1 MKDHNDAALRVWAPT
16 ADALARGEQIFCLLP
31 GVGDDLRAL
40 QREEFWLLPGW
51 EGEARRLTEPYQDR
65 LRAMEDLRRE
75 DGRARLGYYATAE
88 YLEGLQG
95 PGDLRALDGD
105 HTLSSSGVRE
115 LFQEAPERRV
125 GLLVL
130 RVHELPEVT
139 TVPVERV
146 ESPGEV
152 WRRLP
157 EPLPLEGAEPV
168 VGPDR
173 FLSRKARLLQRT
185 GMMRAV

>member
-1 MKDHNDAALRVWAPT
+1 MKDRNDAALRVWAPT

-31 GVGDDLRAL
+31 GGGSDLRDL
-40 QREEFWLLPGW
+40 RHEEFWLLPSWDGD
-51 EGEARRLTEPYQDR
+51 ARRLTEPYQDR
-65 LRAMEDLRRE
+65 LRAMEDLRHE
-75 DGRARLGYYATAE
+75 DGRLRVGYYATAE

-115 LFQEAPERRV
+115 LFEEAPNGQV

-130 RVHELPEVT
+130 QVHELPEVT
-139 TVPVERV
+139 ILPVARV
-146 ESPGEV
+146 ESPGEA